1 MHTNSTI
8 FSLLWFVFY
17 ILCLLG
23 LNIQSPYAYSCS
35 LNPYPAKG
43 KPIALVIANSQYK
56 NKILTQAI
64 NDAKAMKNVLIQLG
78 FRVIF
83 KTELRNSEMDRT
95 TIDFSNCLRISKNMG
110 LFYFS
115 GYGMQLNNRNYLLPI
130 NVSIRDRYNIKYD
143 TFPVKKILY
152 RLKDVKNNL
161 NIIILDASRDNDYPK
176 FYRHSGLASISSP
189 SGFFIAYPT
198 DINKVVRDQSSYNSL
213 YVKELTEIL
222 KTARQKHKRLE
233 DVFME
238 VTNAVEQ
245 KSNESQVPW
254 YNASLKEKF
263 CFGGCTR
270 NEKKNKLTRNLIVRS
285 NQNGAKVFID
295 FRLRGYTPLA
305 VNLPPRKCYTVWVEK
320 NGYTLLDGSKKV
332 CLNKIKKKV
341 ISFFLKINK

>member
-1 MHTNSTI
+1 MK
-8 FSLLWFVFY
+8 
-17 ILCLLG
+17 
-23 LNIQSPYAYSCS
+23 
-35 LNPYPAKG
+35 YPVKG
-43 KPIALVIANSQYK
+43 QPIALVIANSQYK
-56 NKILTQAI
+56 GRRLTQPI
-64 NDAKAMKNVLIQLG
+64 NDAKAMKNALIQLG

-83 KTELRNSEMDRT
+83 KTELRNSAMDRT
-95 TIDFSNCLRISKNMG
+95 TIDFSNCLRMTKNMG

-143 TFPVKKILY
+143 TFPVNKILG
-152 RLKDVKNNL
+152 RLKYVKNNL
-161 NIIILDASRDNDYPK
+161 NIIILDASRDNDYPN
-176 FYRHSGLASISSP
+176 FYRHRGLASISSP

-213 YVKELTEIL
+213 YVKELTKIL

-263 CFGGCTR
+263 CFGGCKRKKLQTR
-270 NEKKNKLTRNLIVRS
+270 NEKKNKLTENLIVRS

-320 NGYTLLDGSKKV
+320 NGYILLNGSKKV
-332 CLNKIKKKV
+332 CLNNIKKKV
-341 ISFFLKINK
+341 ISFFFKK